1 MRYVSPCPPLLWPF
15 LSLYVSASLSV
26 SVSVSLPLSPLKKV
40 SFYFSIL
47 LFVSISPSCH
57 VCVYAQV
64 IFLYLPSCDRLN
76 VAKSCRKCLSPKPS
90 PSSSTSCLQF
100 PSDCLGQC
108 SQIIFLSLFYR
119 FLFLG
124 SEERPSVES
133 VIKRRVRHAD
143 VANVKQ
149 FLDSE

>member
-1 MRYVSPCPPLLWPF
+1 M
-15 LSLYVSASLSV
+15 
-26 SVSVSLPLSPLKKV
+26 
-40 SFYFSIL
+40 SIPQTVP
-47 LFVSISPSCH
+47 LFV
-57 VCVYAQV
+57 
-64 IFLYLPSCDRLN
+64 YLL
-76 VAKSCRKCLSPKPS
+76 
-90 PSSSTSCLQF
+90 LQF

-108 SQIIFLSLFYR
+108 SQIIFLSLFYC

-149 FLDSE
+149 FFESE